1 MFTFK
6 RGLFITLFMTFIV
19 IVSAAAIL
27 YQPWVMPLP
36 VNKQHADPQRLEKD
50 VRYFSETL
58 YPRSADRREHLDAA
72 AKYITQVF
80 EQHGAQVSEQSVP
93 ITGGPF
99 RNIIARYGPQQ
110 GPVMIIGAHYDAVAG
125 GDGEAMHYT
134 PGADD
139 NASGVAGL
147 LELARL
153 LQHAPLKTGVEL
165 VAYASEEPP
174 FFRSDEMGSAVHAN
188 TVQRPVKL
196 MVALEMIGY
205 YDSQP
210 GSQRYPFSALSVLY
224 PDRGDFIAVIG
235 RLNDISAVRQVKA
248 ALLGAEGLP
257 VYSINAPEWVPGIDF
272 SDHMNYWRQ
281 GISAVMVTDT
291 AFYRNTEYH
300 QPGDTADRL
309 DYEKMAKVVDG
320 VFILLMHDKNE

>member
-1 MFTFK
+1 MFLLNKKLILSLLIIFT
-6 RGLFITLFMTFIV
+6 TV
-19 IVSAAAIL
+19 ISGAMIL
-27 YQPWVMPLP
+27 YQPLVTPLP
-36 VNKQHADPQRLEKD
+36 RSQYHADPQRLEKD

-58 YPRSADRREHLDAA
+58 YPRSADQREHLEAA
-72 AKYITQVF
+72 AHYIKQEF
-80 EQHGAQVSEQSVP
+80 EQHGAQVAEQAVP
-93 ITGGPF
+93 ADNGPF

-110 GPVMIIGAHYDAVAG
+110 GPVIIIGAHYDSVAHDD
-125 GDGEAMHYT
+125 GDMMHYT

-153 LQHAPLKTGVEL
+153 LQHARLNTGVEL

-174 FFRSDEMGSAVHAN
+174 FFRSDEMGSAVHASAL
-188 TVQRPVKL
+188 QRPVTL
-196 MVALEMIGY
+196 MIALEMIGY
-205 YDSQP
+205 YNSRPD
-210 GSQRYPFSALSVLY
+210 SQRYPFSALSALY
-224 PDRGDFIAVIG
+224 PDRGDFIAVVG
-235 RLNDISAVRQVKA
+235 RLSDISAARKVKA
-248 ALLGAEGLP
+248 ALSGTEALP
-257 VYSINAPEWVPGIDF
+257 VYSINAPQWLPGIDF

-309 DYEKMAKVVDG
+309 DYRKMAKVIEGIFV
-320 VFILLMHDKNE
+320 LLANDKDK

>member
-1 MFTFK
+1 
-6 RGLFITLFMTFIV
+6 
-19 IVSAAAIL
+19 
-27 YQPWVMPLP
+27 
-36 VNKQHADPQRLEKD
+36 
-50 VRYFSETL
+50 
-58 YPRSADRREHLDAA
+58 
-72 AKYITQVF
+72 
-80 EQHGAQVSEQSVP
+80 
-93 ITGGPF
+93 
-99 RNIIARYGPQQ
+99 
-110 GPVMIIGAHYDAVAG
+110 
-125 GDGEAMHYT
+125 
-134 PGADD
+134 
-139 NASGVAGL
+139 
-147 LELARL
+147 
-153 LQHAPLKTGVEL
+153 
-165 VAYASEEPP
+165 
-174 FFRSDEMGSAVHAN
+174 MGSAVHAS

-210 GSQRYPFSALSVLY
+210 GSQRYPFSALSTLY

-320 VFILLMHDKNE
+320 VFILLMNDKNE